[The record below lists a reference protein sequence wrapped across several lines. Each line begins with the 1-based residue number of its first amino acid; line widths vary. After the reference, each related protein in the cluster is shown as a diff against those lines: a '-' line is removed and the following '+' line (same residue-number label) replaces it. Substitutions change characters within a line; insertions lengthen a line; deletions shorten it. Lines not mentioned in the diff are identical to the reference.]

1 MAQTDL
7 LCVTN
12 KKVISIVSLI
22 PRYIPPGKKLFFFF
36 KRVYK
41 IDNCKPTFLNW
52 ILGLMI
58 EAAVQAMIE
67 EQMNNIDP
75 QVNFVVYA
83 NFVFFYF

>member
-1 MAQTDL
+1 MEQTDL

-22 PRYIPPGKKLFFFF
+22 PRYIPPGKNWFFLEPC
-36 KRVYK
+36 VYK
-41 IDNCKPTFLNW
+41 IHNCKQTFLNW
-52 ILGLMI
+52 VLGLMI